1 MLSKEINSAS
11 PPPAAAKAKLSPC
24 RYILLYIIHA
34 AGEIVFLFIFISA
47 LYNIYRSFNGVK
59 HIEEIISMAITII
72 HR

>member
-1 MLSKEINSAS
+1 MLSKGNKQRQ
-11 PPPAAAKAKLSPC
+11 PRRQQQQKQNYLPC

-59 HIEEIISMAITII
+59 HIEEIISNGNHYYT
-72 HR
+72 